1 MQKKSYKVEEG
12 YFLDG
17 DLYNGYRMYYSSNH
31 VLLEKKRVVKGVEDK
46 TILKSDIVISEIDTN
61 LLAPRDAYFIGGESA
76 FISFLDENFNQSLID
91 SIGIAGTIYAEFVIN
106 ENGIVSSCQIKKS
119 LHPLLDCE
127 LKRVIM
133 LSPQWLPAVCIPT
146 YVTDP
151 HENPNYVET
160 YVYCKSKLIIPF
172 KIVI

>member
-1 MQKKSYKVEEG
+1 MNKLQYIFFALLLLLANKSIAGRYCSDASG
-12 YFLDG
+12 F
-17 DLYNGYRMYYSSNH
+17 DLNRICSA
-31 VLLEKKRVVKGVEDK
+31 
-46 TILKSDIVISEIDTN
+46 DTN
-61 LLAPRDAYFIGGESA
+61 LRSPRDAYFPGGESA